1 MTEISFSK
9 GQPTTEFTRQIGNFF
24 TQHGRAPRMSVPIE
38 TPRSQ
43 ALKTVANGLI
53 YYSARDLMEAFF
65 TKEKKPFFLRRI
77 HQRE

>member
-1 MTEISFSK
+1 MTEISYSK
-9 GQPTTEFTRQIGNFF
+9 GQPTTESTRQIGNFF

-53 YYSARDLMEAFF
+53 YYSARDLREAFF
-65 TKEKKPFFLRRI
+65 TKEKRTFFS
-77 HQRE
+77 